1 MKTKMRLALAL
12 ALGAAPLGCTRY
24 EANDLEILTTYS
36 AKQLCSC
43 LFVMK
48 RSEAYCTEWARE
60 EPDVKT
66 FTIDY
71 EQKRVKTQAMTLWGG
86 GAHWVDARRGCVAE

>member
-1 MKTKMRLALAL
+1 MKRALLALVLLSPL
-12 ALGAAPLGCTRY
+12 ACERY

-48 RSEAYCTEWARE
+48 RPEAYCREWVRE

-66 FTIDY
+66 FTVDY
-71 EQKRVKTQAMTLWGG
+71 EAKRVKTQAMVLWGG
-86 GAHWVDARRGCVAE
+86 GARWVDARRGCVAE